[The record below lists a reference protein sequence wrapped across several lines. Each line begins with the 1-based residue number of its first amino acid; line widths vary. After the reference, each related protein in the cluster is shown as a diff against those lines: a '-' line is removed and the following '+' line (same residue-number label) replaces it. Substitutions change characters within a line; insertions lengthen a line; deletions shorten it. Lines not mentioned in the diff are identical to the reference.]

1 MITLKEWIELISY
14 RISGGS
20 EYQWQCFGPNAR
32 FIDCESANYSTSAV
46 FDSSTQE
53 MFQVEI
59 YDTARQ
65 VNYVFI
71 AEAHRA
77 QHAAEAKE
85 RNINFNDND
94 FKTVELEVIED
105 WLEKAQAII
114 AGQEYDTRVIVPV
127 NFDDDE
133 LLEIF
138 MAAHAMDI
146 TFNQFVAH
154 ALEAAIAAQKKNDQ

>member
-1 MITLKEWIELISY
+1 MITLKEWIELIGY

-46 FDSSTQE
+46 FDSVTQE

-65 VNYVFI
+65 VNYVFT

-85 RNINFNDND
+85 RNIDFNDND
-94 FKTVELEVIED
+94 FKTVDLEVIED

-127 NFDDDE
+127 NFDDAE
-133 LLEIF
+133 LLKIF
-138 MAAHAMDI
+138 MAAHELDI
-146 TFNQFVAH
+146 TFNQFVTQ
-154 ALEAAIAAQKKNDQ
+154 ALEAAIAEHKQNDQ

>member
-1 MITLKEWIELISY
+1 MITLKDWIELISY

-46 FDSSTQE
+46 FDSATQE

-59 YDTARQ
+59 YDTARR

-71 AEAHRA
+71 PEAHRA
-77 QHAAEAKE
+77 AHVDEAKE

-94 FKTVELEVIED
+94 FKTVDLEVIED

-127 NFDDDE
+127 NFDDAE
-133 LLEIF
+133 LLKIF
-138 MAAHAMDI
+138 MAAHELDI
-146 TFNQFVAH
+146 TFNQFVVRAI
-154 ALEAAIAAQKKNDQ
+154 EAAIAEHKQNDQ

>member
-1 MITLKEWIELISY
+1 MITLKEWIELIGY

-20 EYQWQCFGPNAR
+20 KYQWQCFGANAR

-46 FDSSTQE
+46 FDSATQE
-53 MFQVEI
+53 MYQVEI

-71 AEAHRA
+71 PEAHRA
-77 QHAAEAKE
+77 AHVAEAKE
-85 RNINFNDND
+85 RNIDLNDND

-114 AGQEYDTRVIVPV
+114 AGQDYDPRVIVPV

-133 LLEIF
+133 LLKIF
-138 MAAHAMDI
+138 MAAHAMDV
-146 TFNQFVAH
+146 TFNQFVTQ
-154 ALEAAIAAQKKNDQ
+154 ALEAAIAAQKKND